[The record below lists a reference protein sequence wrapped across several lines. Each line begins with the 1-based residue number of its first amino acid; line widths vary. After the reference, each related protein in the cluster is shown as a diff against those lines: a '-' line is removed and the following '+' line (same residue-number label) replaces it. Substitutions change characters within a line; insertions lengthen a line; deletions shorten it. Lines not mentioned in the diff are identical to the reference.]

1 MTDIGNFIKQIQRS
15 SVFFVALILL
25 AACSGESVS
34 VKVEPTEVKESKE
47 PASAQASPIKESST
61 LAGLSGR
68 DGMIAAEQLKD
79 QWFTTGGRF
88 SETHH
93 SSLDQINKSNIDQLG
108 FAWDYDLYSTRG
120 VEATPVIVD
129 GVIYASGP
137 WGVVYAVDGKTGKE
151 VWKFKPEVDGQFAR
165 NACCD
170 VVNRGVAVWG
180 GMVYVAALD
189 GVLYALDQASGKV
202 LWQVDTFEG
211 EPGRKASTGAPRVA
225 GNVVVIG
232 FGGAEFNARGYFTA
246 YDLKTGEQA
255 WRFYVVPGTPE
266 KPYEHPELVEA
277 AKTWDPNSMWEAG
290 LGGTVWDAMAYD
302 PELNLL
308 YVGTGN
314 SAVYPIKYRSP
325 SGGDNLYVSSILA
338 INPDNGRLIWHYQTT
353 PGDQWDFTATQNMIL
368 NDLEI
373 DGKVRK
379 VLMQAPKNGFFYILD
394 RETGELLSADNFA
407 PVNWATHVDLETG
420 KPVLTEHADYSAKP
434 TIMWPSTKGAHG
446 WRAMAYSE
454 TSGLVYIPVY
464 ESADLKVAIYPEKFE
479 YDPDGITAGSLPLP
493 LSEAV
498 VDLFEKELPYDKE
511 MLKEMIRNSDAPPDK
526 TFLRAWDPINS
537 KVVWDLE
544 MDFFRNSGGVL
555 STSGG
560 LVFHTKPS
568 GELNVYDDATGELL
582 KAIDTGSGMMGS
594 PSTYMIDGE
603 QYVVVLSGLGG
614 GGFFSFPKFT
624 AAAKTG
630 NYGRMITFKLGGG
643 EVPKPPLKDWPAQP
657 KPPARIGDAKM
668 IAQGASDFFWQCSLC
683 HRNIGVGMTPNLNNL
698 GEGKHQIFDKIV
710 LEGLLRPNGMPTFEG
725 ILTEEQVRGIQAYLI
740 DTAWTAWENKD
751 SEDQVDPLAGGLDN
765 H

>member
-1 MTDIGNFIKQIQRS
+1 MTKLPTRS
-15 SVFFVALILL
+15 FWLLSVLVLAL
-25 AACSGESVS
+25 SGCNQ
-34 VKVEPTEVKESKE
+34 E
-47 PASAQASPIKESST
+47 PAPNNSNATVAEQVTSANPASDDTAAKA
-61 LAGLSGR
+61 LAGK
-68 DGMIAAEQLKD
+68 DAMIAADKRTD
-79 QWFTTGGRF
+79 QWFTTGGQF

-93 SSLDQINKSNIDQLG
+93 STLDQINKDTVDKLG
-108 FAWDYDLYSTRG
+108 FAWNYDLYSTRG

-129 GVIYASGP
+129 GIIYASGP
-137 WGVVYAVDGKTGKE
+137 WGVVYAVDGKTGTQ
-151 VWKFKPEVDGQFAR
+151 VWRFKPKVDGQFAR

-170 VVNRGVAVWG
+170 VVNRGVAVWDG
-180 GMVYVAALD
+180 LVYVTALD
-189 GVLYALDQASGKV
+189 GVLYALDKQSGEIVWQA
-202 LWQVDTFEG
+202 DTFAG

-246 YDLKTGEQA
+246 YDLKTGEKA
-255 WRFYVVPGTPE
+255 WRFYVVPGSPE

-277 AKTWDPNSMWEAG
+277 AKTWDPNSLWEAG
-290 LGGTVWDAMAYD
+290 LGGTVWDAMVYD

-325 SGGDNLYVSSILA
+325 AGGDNLYVSSILA
-338 INPDNGRLIWHYQTT
+338 INPDNGRLAWHYQTT

-368 NDLEI
+368 TELELK
-373 DGKVRK
+373 GETRK

-394 RETGELLSADNFA
+394 RATGELLSADNFA

-420 KPVLTEHADYSAKP
+420 KPVLTDRADYSSGPK
-434 TIMWPSTKGAHG
+434 IMWPSTKGAHG
-446 WRAMAYSE
+446 WRAMAYSQ

-464 ESADLKVAIYPEKFE
+464 ESADLKIAQFRDEYEYE
-479 YDPDGITAGSLPLP
+479 YDPNAITTGSLPLP

-498 VDLFEKELPYDKE
+498 VDLFENELPYDKE

-526 TFLRAWDPINS
+526 TFLRAWNPVTS
-537 KVVWDLE
+537 EVAWDLE

-568 GELNVYDDATGELL
+568 GQLNVYDDSTGELL
-582 KAIDTGSGMMGS
+582 KSIETGSGMMGS
-594 PSTYMIDGE
+594 PATYSIDGE
-603 QYVVVLSGLGG
+603 QYVVVMSGLGG

-624 AAAKTG
+624 ASAKTG
-630 NYGRMITFKLGGG
+630 NYGRMIAFKLDGG
-643 EVPKPPLKDWPAQP
+643 EVPKPPVKDWPKQP
-657 KPPARIGDAKM
+657 KPPARIGDEKM
-668 IAQGASDFFWQCSLC
+668 IAQGASDFFWNCSFC
-683 HRNIGVGMTPNLNNL
+683 HRNIGEGMVPNLNNM

-725 ILTEEQVRGIQAYLI
+725 ILNEEQVRGIQAYLI
-740 DTAWTAWENKD
+740 DSAWTVYESDGDD
-751 SEDQVDPLAGGLDN
+751 SRVDPLAGGLDT